1 MKRSLTMPSTA
12 PAYQAAPVTEAL
24 VTQASPELRVRL
36 VDGPEVGARSAVA
49 PSHLAVGDRV
59 LVLRGE
65 SERYVVGVLHTAP
78 SGEVRTASGASA
90 RVDGDAVTVRDAEG
104 RTVLRYDAATGA
116 LTLEAEAGD
125 VRVAAPNGR
134 VVLEARDAVTL
145 RAERLEGNVREAVWT
160 AGRWELRAV
169 RIAERAEQVVR
180 DVEGLLTTRAERA
193 RTIVR
198 GAYDLVAGR
207 TKIASRED
215 TVVDGKRVLLG

>member
-1 MKRSLTMPSTA
+1 MPSTA

>member
-1 MKRSLTMPSTA
+1 MPSSA
-12 PAYQAAPVTEAL
+12 PSYQAAPVTEAL
-24 VTQASPELRVRL
+24 VTRASPELRVRL
-36 VDGPEVGARSAVA
+36 VDGPEVSARSAVA
-49 PSHLAVGDRV
+49 PAALAVGDRV
-59 LVLRGE
+59 LVLHGE
-65 SERYVVGVLHTAP
+65 VDHYVIGVLHTTPA
-78 SGEVRTASGASA
+78 GVVHTASGASA
-90 RVDGDAVTVRDAEG
+90 TVEGDAVTVRDAAG
-104 RTVLRYDAATGA
+104 RTVLRYDAVTGA

-125 VRVAAPNGR
+125 LRVAAPHGR

-145 RAERLEGNVREAVWT
+145 RAERLDATVREAVWS

-180 DVEGLLTTRAERA
+180 DVEGLLTTRAARA